1 MSKHKQYKTVRCSNG
16 LSLSVQAS
24 SRHYSDPKDD
34 TGPYTHVEVGFP
46 TRPVPELIPYAEM
59 LSTNDYT
66 DAVYAYVPYDIVRQ
80 VIYVRGGMI
89 EGELPP
95 PAEKAAKIKI

>member
-1 MSKHKQYKTVRCSNG
+1 MSKHRQYKTVLCKNG
-16 LSLSVQAS
+16 LRLSVQAGH
-24 SRHYSDPKDD
+24 RHYCDPKDA

-46 TRPVPELIPYAEM
+46 SRPVPELIPYAEF

-80 VIYVRGGMI
+80 AIYVRGGI
-89 EGELPP
+89 VEGELPP
-95 PAEKAAKIKI
+95 PAEEAAKIKL

>member
-1 MSKHKQYKTVRCSNG
+1 MSKHEQCKTVRCANG

-46 TRPVPELIPYAEM
+46 SRPVPELIPYAEM
-59 LSTNDYT
+59 LSSNSYT
-66 DAVYAYVPYDIVRQ
+66 DAVYAYVPYDLVRQ
-80 VIYVRGGMI
+80 VIYVRGGI
-89 EGELPP
+89 AEGELPP
-95 PAEKAAKIKI
+95 PAKEASKIKL

>member
-1 MSKHKQYKTVRCSNG
+1 MSKHRQCKTVRCANG

-24 SRHYSDPKDD
+24 SRHYSDPKND

-46 TRPVPELIPYAEM
+46 TRPVPELIPYAEC
-59 LSTNDYT
+59 LSPDDYT

-95 PAEKAAKIKI
+95 PAEEAAKIKL